1 MRRLTFVVLA
11 GAMWLLLGG
20 SYAFADNGPHVM
32 GAGSVAD
39 GCAGCHRTH
48 TAKSSRL
55 QVQANLC
62 YTCHGA
68 TGTGASTDVVSG
80 VGYSDAN
87 RTSTPGALRGG
98 GFSYALIGSAGAT
111 GQTTTGANEAGTV
124 PVLATGAATTS
135 THTAD
140 GTPQMAWGAGAIDAT
155 GVNVGATTTMRCTSC
170 HNPHGAGTYRALK
183 PSPSSTLLALTA
195 GTPVSITDT
204 ATKTYTTTNYWQTE
218 DVNAPSFIANVSAWC
233 STCHTRYM
241 TTATVPATQPGR
253 TPSGDATYAY
263 RHKSDGTTQGTPNCI
278 QCHVAHGS
286 NAAVGTYSST
296 VKHPDGTTAPVNDSR
311 LLRIDNRGTCQMCHN
326 R

>member
-1 MRRLTFVVLA
+1 MRRLTFLVLA

-80 VGYSDAN
+80 VGYSDLS
-87 RTSTPGALRGG
+87 RSGTPGALRGG
-98 GFSYALIGSAGAT
+98 GFSYALIDSAGAT
-111 GQTTTGANEAGTV
+111 GQAATGSNVAGTV
-124 PVLATGAATTS
+124 PVLSAGAATTS
-135 THTAD
+135 THSAD
-140 GTPQMAWGAGAIDAT
+140 STPQMVWGNGAIDAT
-155 GVNVGATTTMRCTSC
+155 GANVGTSTTMRCTSC

-183 PSPSSTLLALTA
+183 PTPSSSLIGTS
-195 GTPVSITDT
+195 TPVSITDT

-218 DVNAPSFIANVSAWC
+218 DVNAPSFVANVSAWC

-253 TPSGDATYAY
+253 TPSGDGTYAY

-286 NAAVGTYSST
+286 NAAVGTFSSM
-296 VKHPDGTTAPVNDSR
+296 VKNPDGTDAAANDSR